1 MSRAVCAACN
11 RSIDAAA
18 KLCPFCG
25 ADPVTGERVDTQA
38 IMQEIFRPKTLTTS
52 ESVMEY
58 ARQRQGIVIAVSS
71 FVAFLIIAAIHQ
83 YVTVRNS
90 TAVMDTPAVP
100 LTEITDVTKKSDETV
115 QIPMPDL
122 DFQYDGQPRRM
133 RTYIVERG
141 AVPPPEVV
149 AAQQA
154 TPPATQTAAPPPQT
168 QTQRTAPAPQPR

>member
-1 MSRAVCAACN
+1 M
-11 RSIDAAA
+11 
-18 KLCPFCG
+18 
-25 ADPVTGERVDTQA
+25 TGERLDTQA

-115 QIPMPDL
+115 QIAMPDL

-141 AVPPPEVV
+141 AVMPPEVA

-154 TPPATQTAAPPPQT
+154 PQPGAQPATQTAAPPAQPQ
-168 QTQRTAPAPQPR
+168 RPAAPAPQPR